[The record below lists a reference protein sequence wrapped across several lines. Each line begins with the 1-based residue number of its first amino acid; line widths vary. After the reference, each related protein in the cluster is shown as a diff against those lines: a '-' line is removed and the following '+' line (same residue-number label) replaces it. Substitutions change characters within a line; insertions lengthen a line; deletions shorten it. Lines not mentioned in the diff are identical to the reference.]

1 MLTGAQIRM
10 ARAGLKWTAKELA
23 QKAGVGIST
32 VQRMEAE
39 DGIPTAS
46 ARNVEAV
53 QAALENAGI
62 SFSSASDAISV
73 TVSKIS

>member
-46 ARNVEAV
+46 ARNVQAV

-62 SFSSASDAISV
+62 SFRSASDAISV

>member
-1 MLTGAQIRM
+1 M